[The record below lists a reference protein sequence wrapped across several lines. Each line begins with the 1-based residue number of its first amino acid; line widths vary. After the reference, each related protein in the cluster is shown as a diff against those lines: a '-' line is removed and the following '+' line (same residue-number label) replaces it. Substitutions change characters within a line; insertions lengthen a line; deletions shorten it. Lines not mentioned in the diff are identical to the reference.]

1 MDAPLTRVGMF
12 RVPGA
17 RHSVRPF
24 AESCDLG
31 SNVRMT
37 SQIPLDRRLYG
48 IAQQLLIAMVS
59 GREPEPGPR
68 RDVVSEQ
75 DAVDATLLLL
85 AAIQEQLQANRIRT
99 DAANRMIALLMLIR
113 DYVRP
118 LPPGLAADGTDRL
131 TSDLTEIAEVVRL
144 SLPARG
150 LPSTDTP

>member
-1 MDAPLTRVGMF
+1 M
-12 RVPGA
+12 
-17 RHSVRPF
+17 
-24 AESCDLG
+24 
-31 SNVRMT
+31 RMT

-99 DAANRMIALLMLIR
+99 DSARSAEAETWIDLSKLIAGPRRRR
-113 DYVRP
+113 D
-118 LPPGLAADGTDRL
+118 
-131 TSDLTEIAEVVRL
+131 
-144 SLPARG
+144 
-150 LPSTDTP
+150 LPSYRQNLPSPGRAP